1 LSTPIAHVLTGKWKE
16 FEMPGRI
23 LIVGFVGVLG
33 LVSTGCLAEDDS
45 QSTLA
50 APAIVL
56 PPQPAIDIDVNRQIR
71 GEALPGVID
80 APGAPLPQPTPL
92 AAALRKLAETYA
104 LAPAAVSGPDQPG
117 RPDGAA
123 IASYYGEH
131 DYAPLWIAD
140 GHWTLKA
147 LAIRE
152 ALEHAG
158 DDGLDLGPLTIR
170 TDLPVAEEA
179 QAEAEFRLSAAAV
192 AYGRQASGGRID
204 PAQVS
209 SLIGARPDVADAR
222 RVLAALA
229 QADNAGQALRD
240 FNPPHRGYQLLRD
253 KLVEIRKAKPAPA
266 AEPVKAGPILRV
278 GSSDPRILTLR
289 ARLGLPSA
297 AGAVLRYDSEIQAAV
312 ANFQRTAGL
321 APSGMLTARTI
332 AALNGWSS
340 QESEI
345 IANMELWRWLPRDL
359 GKDHIEV
366 NIPDFSLAV
375 LHGTAIV
382 HQARVIVGKP
392 ENPTPIFS
400 KKMEFLIVN
409 PYWNVPY
416 SIIKKEMLPKLAS
429 DPNYFERHGYEVVER
444 GNALIVRQP
453 PGEDNALGRIKFMF
467 PNAYSVYLHDTP
479 SRSLFESD
487 QRALSHGCVRV
498 DQPFKLAEVVLGR
511 DSGWS
516 EERVR
521 RLVGRGERAINL
533 PQPIPIHLMYFTA
546 FVDEYG
552 HLQLRDDLYGYS
564 HRVWAALHPTG

>member
-1 LSTPIAHVLTGKWKE
+1 
-16 FEMPGRI
+16 MPRRI
-23 LIVGFVGVLG
+23 LIVGIVGVLS
-33 LVSTGCLAEDDS
+33 LVSTVCLAEDDS
-45 QSTLA
+45 QADT
-50 APAIVL
+50 AIVL
-56 PPQPAIDIDVNRQIR
+56 PPQPAIDVDVSRQIR
-71 GEALPGVID
+71 GEAPPVVGDPPGS
-80 APGAPLPQPTPL
+80 LPQATPL
-92 AAALRKLAETYA
+92 AAGLRKLAETYA
-104 LAPAAVSGPDQPG
+104 LAPAVGEPG

-123 IASYYGEH
+123 IAGYYREH
-131 DYAPLWIAD
+131 EYMPLWIAD
-140 GHWTLKA
+140 GHWTASA
-147 LAIRE
+147 LALRE

-158 DDGLDLGPLTIR
+158 DDGLDLGVLTIA
-170 TDLPVAEEA
+170 TDLPAAAEA
-179 QAEAEFRLSAAAV
+179 QAEAEFRLSEAAV

-204 PAQVS
+204 PNQVS
-209 SLIGARPDVADAR
+209 NLIGARPDVADAP

-229 QADNAGQALRD
+229 QAENAGQALRD

-253 KLVEIRKAKPAPA
+253 KLIEIRKAKPAAA

-278 GSSDPRILTLR
+278 GSSDPRIPTLR
-289 ARLGLPSA
+289 ARLGLPA
-297 AGAVLRYDSEIQAAV
+297 AEGKALRFDSEIQAAV

-321 APSGMLTARTI
+321 PPSGMLTARTV

-359 GKDHIEV
+359 GRDHIEV

-392 ENPTPIFS
+392 ENPTPLFS

-444 GNALIVRQP
+444 GNTLIVRQP
-453 PGEDNALGRIKFMF
+453 PGEENALGRIKFMF

-479 SRSLFESD
+479 SRSLFDND
-487 QRALSHGCVRV
+487 QRALSHGCIRV

-533 PQPIPIHLMYFTA
+533 PRPIPIHLMYFTA

-564 HRVWAALHPTG
+564 RRVWAALHPTG